1 MPWREICSM
10 DEKMRLMAALA
21 AEEESVSELCED
33 FGISRKTAYKWWRRY
48 LEFGPEGLKERSHAP
63 QVVPWAISEAQAEAI
78 SGLRRAHPSWG
89 PRKLRAKLGQCG
101 PGQSWP
107 APSTIGELLRRQ
119 QLSQPRKRRKSA
131 RPSPLP
137 LRTALAPND
146 IWCTDFKGPF
156 HTGDG
161 VRCDPFTLTD
171 AYSRYL
177 LSVKAVDKAGYADCR
192 SELERVFREYG
203 LPRAIRS
210 DNGPPFA
217 SVGVTG
223 LSRLAVWWLKLGIMP
238 ERIAPGR
245 PEQNGRHER
254 MHKTLKAEC
263 ASPPQANRGAQQRR
277 FDQFRQEFNHQRPH
291 EALGQ
296 TTPATHY
303 TPSPRS
309 YPARL
314 EDPEYPADYQPR
326 RVRHTGEIK
335 KWQGE
340 FVFLSEPLANEV
352 VGVVETDDGDA
363 EVYFGPMMLG
373 RIDGVSLK
381 LLRPDRARSSTVGRG
396 GQPPSP
402 SSLSNSAKVL
412 PIMPV

>member
-10 DEKMRLMAALA
+10 DERIRLMAALSA
-21 AEEESVSELCED
+21 GEESVSELCED
-33 FGISRKTAYKWWRRY
+33 FGISRKTAYKWWQRY

-63 QVVPWAISEAQAEAI
+63 EVVPWAISAAQAEVI
-78 SGLRRAHPSWG
+78 VGLRRAHPSWG
-89 PRKLRAKLGQCG
+89 PKKLRAKLEQSA

-119 QLSQPRKRRKSA
+119 QLTQPRKRRRGA
-131 RPSPLP
+131 RPSPVP
-137 LRTALAPND
+137 LRTPLAPND
-146 IWCTDFKGPF
+146 LWCTDFKGHF
-156 HTGDG
+156 RTGDG
-161 VRCDPFTLTD
+161 VCCDPFTLTD

-177 LSVKAVDKAGYADCR
+177 LSVKAVDKAGYANCR
-192 SELERVFREYG
+192 RELERVFREYG

-210 DNGPPFA
+210 DNGAPFA
-217 SVGVTG
+217 SAGVTG

-238 ERIAPGR
+238 ERIEPGR

-263 ASPPQANRGAQQRR
+263 ASPPQANRQAQQSR
-277 FDQFRQEFNHQRPH
+277 FDQFRDEFNQQRPH

-303 TPSPRS
+303 TPSERR

-314 EDPEYPADYQPR
+314 EDPDYPADYQPR
-326 RVRHTGEIK
+326 RVRHTGDIK
-335 KWQGE
+335 WLGE
-340 FVFLSEPLANEV
+340 SVFLSETLGNEV

-363 EVYFGPMMLG
+363 EVYFGPMLLG
-373 RIDGVSLK
+373 LIDGVSLK
-381 LLRPDRARSSTVGRG
+381 LRRLKPDCCSTVQRE
-396 GQPPSP
+396 GQPPSR
-402 SSLSNSAKVL
+402 SSPSNSDKVL

>member
-1 MPWREICSM
+1 
-10 DEKMRLMAALA
+10 MAALSA
-21 AEEESVSELCED
+21 AEESVTELCED
-33 FGISRKTAYKWWRRY
+33 FGISRKTAYKWWGRY

-63 QVVPWAISEAQAEAI
+63 AVVPWAISEAQAEAI
-78 SGLRRAHPSWG
+78 VGLRRAHPSWG
-89 PRKLRAKLGQCG
+89 PKKLRARLSQSA
-101 PGQSWP
+101 PSQSWP

-146 IWCTDFKGPF
+146 LWCTDFKGPF
-156 HTGDG
+156 HTHDG

-177 LSVKAVDKAGYADCR
+177 LCVKAVAKAGYADCR
-192 SELERVFREYG
+192 SELERVFRENG

-223 LSRLAVWWLKLGIMP
+223 LTRLSVWWLKLGIMP
-238 ERIAPGR
+238 ERIEPGR

-254 MHKTLKAEC
+254 MHRTLKAEC
-263 ASPPQANRGAQQRR
+263 ATPPQANRGAQQSR

-296 TTPATHY
+296 TAPATHY
-303 TPSPRS
+303 TPSARS

-314 EDPEYPADYQPR
+314 EDPAYPADYHER

-335 KWQGE
+335 WQGE
-340 FVFLSEPLANEV
+340 SVFLSEPLANEV

-373 RIDGVSLK
+373 LIDGVSLK
-381 LLRPDRARSSTVGRG
+381 LRRHDRAQASTDGRE
-396 GQPPSP
+396 GQPPSR
-402 SSLSNSAKVL
+402 SSPPNRDKVL

>member
-10 DEKMRLMAALA
+10 DEKLRLMAALS
-21 AEEESVSELCED
+21 EGEESVSELCAE

-48 LEFGPEGLKERSHAP
+48 LELGAAGLKEHSHAAK
-63 QVVPWAISEAQAEAI
+63 VVPWAISQAQAEAVV
-78 SGLRRAHPSWG
+78 GLRRAHPSWG
-89 PRKLRAKLGQCG
+89 PRKLRAKLEQCA
-101 PGQSWP
+101 PDQSWP

-119 QLSQPRKRRKSA
+119 HLSQPRKRRRSA

-137 LRTALAPND
+137 LRTALGPNEL
-146 IWCTDFKGPF
+146 WCTDFKGHF
-156 HTGDG
+156 RTGDG

-177 LSVKAVDKAGYADCR
+177 LSVKAVAKAGYADCR
-192 SELERVFREYG
+192 RELERVFREYG

-210 DNGPPFA
+210 DNGAPFA

-223 LSRLAVWWLKLGIMP
+223 LSRLSVWWLKLGIMP
-238 ERIAPGR
+238 ERIEPGR

-263 ASPPQANRGAQQRR
+263 ATPPAANRGAQQSR
-277 FDQFRQEFNHQRPH
+277 FDEFRAEFNHQRPH

-335 KWQGE
+335 WQGKL
-340 FVFLSEPLANEV
+340 VFLSEPLASEV
-352 VGVVETDDGDA
+352 VGLVETDDGDA
-363 EVYFGPMMLG
+363 EVYFGPMMVGL
-373 RIDGVSLK
+373 IDGVNLK
-381 LLRPDRARSSTVGRG
+381 LRRLAPAGSSTVRRE
-396 GQPPSP
+396 GQPPSR
-402 SSLSNSAKVL
+402 SSPSNSQIVL

>member
-10 DEKMRLMAALA
+10 DEKVRLMAALSA
-21 AEEESVSELCED
+21 AEESVSELCEQ

-48 LEFGPEGLKERSHAP
+48 LEFGPEGLKERSHAA

-78 SGLRRAHPSWG
+78 IAVRRAHPSWG
-89 PRKLRAKLGQCG
+89 PRKLRAKLKRCA

-107 APSTIGELLRRQ
+107 APSTIGELLRREK
-119 QLSQPRKRRKSA
+119 LSQPRKRRKSA

-146 IWCTDFKGPF
+146 LWCTDFKGPF

-161 VRCDPFTLTD
+161 VRCDPLTLSD

-177 LSVKAVDKAGYADCR
+177 LSVKAVAKAGYADCR

-223 LSRLAVWWLKLGIMP
+223 LTRLSVWWLKLGIMP
-238 ERIAPGR
+238 ERIEPGR

-263 ASPPQANRGAQQRR
+263 ASPPQANRGAQQTR
-277 FDQFRQEFNHQRPH
+277 FDQFRDEFNHQRPH

-296 TTPATHY
+296 TTPATYY

-309 YPARL
+309 YPSRL
-314 EDPEYPADYQPR
+314 EDPQYPAEYQPR
-326 RVRHTGEIK
+326 RVRHTGEI

-373 RIDGVSLK
+373 LIDGVSLK
-381 LLRPDRARSSTVGRG
+381 LLRLDHARTSTVRREGLTPSRSS
-396 GQPPSP
+396 P
-402 SSLSNSAKVL
+402 SNSTKVL

>member
-1 MPWREICSM
+1 
-10 DEKMRLMAALA
+10 
-21 AEEESVSELCED
+21 
-33 FGISRKTAYKWWRRY
+33 
-48 LEFGPEGLKERSHAP
+48 
-63 QVVPWAISEAQAEAI
+63 
-78 SGLRRAHPSWG
+78 
-89 PRKLRAKLGQCG
+89 
-101 PGQSWP
+101 
-107 APSTIGELLRRQ
+107 
-119 QLSQPRKRRKSA
+119 
-131 RPSPLP
+131 

-146 IWCTDFKGPF
+146 LWCTDFKGPF
-156 HTGDG
+156 HTDDG

-177 LSVKAVDKAGYADCR
+177 LSVKAVAKAGYADCR

-217 SVGVTG
+217 STGVTG
-223 LSRLAVWWLKLGIMP
+223 LSRLSVWWLKLGIMP
-238 ERIAPGR
+238 ERIEPGR

-263 ASPPQANRGAQQRR
+263 ASPPQANRDAQQRC
-277 FDQFRQEFNHQRPH
+277 FDQFRDEFNHQRPH

-296 TTPATHY
+296 TAPASHY
-303 TPSPRS
+303 TPSERS

-314 EDPEYPADYQPR
+314 EDPEYPADYQLR

-335 KWQGE
+335 WQGE
-340 FVFLSEPLANEV
+340 ALFLSETLSNEV
-352 VGVVETDDGDA
+352 VGLVETDEGDA

-373 RIDGVSLK
+373 LIDGVSLK
-381 LLRPDRARSSTVGRG
+381 LRRLQPAHNSTVRRE
-396 GQPPSP
+396 GQPPSR
-402 SSLSNSAKVL
+402 SSPPIRDKVL